1 MQCLFNTEKL
11 VKEILFNIDINK
23 LNTISTKTKGYL
35 TLSFFELLYEVFIVK
50 KNIVTAKSIKDQ
62 LAFMDDIFQG
72 DN

>member
-62 LAFMDDIFQG
+62 LAFVDDIFQG